1 MPGLLLAVAHPD
13 DELYAGG
20 LIACL
25 SERGV
30 EVHLLY
36 LTRGEGGS
44 TGTPPVA
51 TREGLGAAREAE
63 VRASAA
69 ALGAS
74 SLEFL
79 GYVDPLPQGKPLAPD
94 VDPDHLAGQ
103 IADALRRRGAKALL
117 THGTNGE
124 YGHPAHRLM
133 HQAALRLF
141 ETTGRKLEGEIA
153 LYTFNASAP
162 DVPVWGGVNA
172 DDPADLVFDPRPW
185 HDAKARAFASHV
197 SQRHI
202 WLRPGGPATE
212 EEYLQQSGIGETFRH
227 HDGPD
232 PLREWLSR

>member
-1 MPGLLLAVAHPD
+1 MPGLLLALAHPD

-25 SERGV
+25 SEQGL

-74 SLEFL
+74 SIEFL

-94 VDPDHLAGQ
+94 VAPEDLADQ
-103 IADALRRRGAKALL
+103 IAGVLQRYGAEALL

-133 HQAALRLF
+133 HQA
-141 ETTGRKLEGEIA
+141 GRRVAGIA

-172 DDPADLVFDPRPW
+172 DDPADLVLDPTPW
-185 HDAKARAFASHV
+185 HDAKARAFASHA

-202 WLRPGGPATE
+202 WLRPGGPQTE
-212 EEYLQQSGIGETFRH
+212 EEYLRHSGIGETFRH
-227 HDGPD
+227 HAGPD
-232 PLREWLSR
+232 PLRKWFSR

>member
-1 MPGLLLAVAHPD
+1 MPGLLLALAHPD

-30 EVHLLY
+30 DVHLLY

-44 TGTPPVA
+44 TGNPPVA
-51 TREGLGAAREAE
+51 TREDLGAAREAE
-63 VRASAA
+63 IRASAA
-69 ALGAS
+69 VLGAQS
-74 SLEFL
+74 VELL
-79 GYVDPLPQGKPLAPD
+79 GHVDPLPQGKPLAPD

-103 IADALRRRGAKALL
+103 IADALRRHGAEALL

-133 HQAALRLF
+133 HQAARRLMG
-141 ETTGRKLEGEIA
+141 ETA

-172 DDPADLVFDPRPW
+172 DDPADLVFDPTPW

-202 WLRPGGPATE
+202 WLRPGGPQTE
-212 EEYLQQSGIGETFRH
+212 EEYLRQSGIGETFRRH
-227 HDGPD
+227 SAGDD
-232 PLREWLSR
+232 PLREWLSQ

>member
-1 MPGLLLAVAHPD
+1 MPGLLLALAHPD

-25 SERGV
+25 AESGV

-44 TGTPPVA
+44 TGKPPVA
-51 TREGLGAAREAE
+51 DRENLGAAREAE

-69 ALGAS
+69 ALGARS
-74 SLEFL
+74 VEFL
-79 GYVDPLPQGKPLAPD
+79 GYVDPLPQGRPLAPE
-94 VDPDHLAGQ
+94 VDPDDLARQ
-103 IADALRRRGAKALL
+103 IAGVLARHGAEALL

-133 HQAALRLF
+133 HAAARQLS
-141 ETTGRKLEGEIA
+141 GEAA

-162 DVPVWGGVNA
+162 VPLWGGVNA
-172 DDPADLVFDPRPW
+172 DDPADLVFNPEPW

-212 EEYLQQSGIGETFRH
+212 EEYLRHSGVQETFRH
-227 HDGPD
+227 HRGPN
-232 PLREWLSR
+232 PLTRWLSR

>member
-1 MPGLLLAVAHPD
+1 MPGLLLALAHPD

-25 SERGV
+25 AERDV
-30 EVHLLY
+30 AVHLLY

-44 TGTPPVA
+44 TGNPPVA
-51 TREGLGAAREAE
+51 TRDGLGAVREAE

-69 ALGAS
+69 VLGAHS
-74 SLEFL
+74 IDFL
-79 GYVDPLPQGKPLAPD
+79 GYIDPLPQGKPLAPD
-94 VDPDHLAGQ
+94 VDPAHLAGQ
-103 IADALRRRGAKALL
+103 IADALRQRGAEALL

-133 HQAALRLF
+133 HQA
-141 ETTGRKLEGEIA
+141 GRKLEGETA

-185 HDAKARAFASHV
+185 HGAKARAFASHV

-202 WLRPGGPATE
+202 WLRPGGPQSE
-212 EEYLQQSGIGETFRH
+212 EEYLRQSGIGETFRRH
-227 HDGPD
+227 SAGDD

>member
-20 LIACL
+20 LLACL

-44 TGTPPVA
+44 TGNPPVA

-69 ALGAS
+69 ALGAR

-79 GYVDPLPQGKPLAPD
+79 GYVDPIPQGKARAPLDA
-94 VDPDHLAGQ
+94 DPGHLATQ
-103 IADALRRRGAKALL
+103 IADALRRHGAEALL
-117 THGTNGE
+117 SHGTNGE

-133 HQAALRLF
+133 NEAARRAVGLR
-141 ETTGRKLEGEIA
+141 ETA
-153 LYTFNASAP
+153 LYTFNAFAP
-162 DVPVWGGVNA
+162 DVPLWGGVNP
-172 DDPADLVFDPRPW
+172 DDPADLVFDPEPW

-202 WLRPGGPATE
+202 WCRPGGPATE
-212 EEYLQQSGIGETFRH
+212 EEYLRQSGFRETFRRH
-227 HDGPD
+227 NAAGD
-232 PLREWLSR
+232 PLRSWLKDR